1 MRDRK
6 ILSISFGLMGLF
18 FCLQSCE
25 SFLRSEVQENA
36 VAKLGDQYLLLEDIP
51 SYLYQNTSPQDSL
64 AIVNDY
70 INQWAAKELLIQKS
84 LINLPVAKMEA
95 FDRLVAN
102 YKSDLYTLAYKEA
115 LVNSRSD
122 TLIGSDELAAF
133 YANEQQNFL
142 VKEKLIRL
150 RFVSLPRNYSDV
162 ALIAQKLK
170 TFEEADILYLDSI
183 SIQFNKLNLNDS
195 IWVPLNRIL
204 KEIGPLARD
213 NEEIYLK
220 KSQFFELKDSLGVY
234 LGQVQEVLEVN
245 DIAPL
250 SYVKP
255 SLEQILKIRKKQEFL
270 RQIERD
276 IIDEAIKNKELEIYH

>member
-1 MRDRK
+1 
-6 ILSISFGLMGLF
+6 
-18 FCLQSCE
+18 
-25 SFLRSEVQENA
+25 
-36 VAKLGDQYLLLEDIP
+36 
-51 SYLYQNTSPQDSL
+51 
-64 AIVNDY
+64 
-70 INQWAAKELLIQKS
+70 
-84 LINLPVAKMEA
+84 
-95 FDRLVAN
+95 
-102 YKSDLYTLAYKEA
+102 LAYKEA

-122 TLIGSDELAAF
+122 TVIDSEELAAF

-142 VKEKLIRL
+142 VKEKLVRL

-162 ALIAQKLK
+162 ALIAKKLK
-170 TFEEADILYLDSI
+170 TFEASDIRYLDSI

-195 IWVPLNRIL
+195 IWVPLTRIV
-204 KEIGPLARD
+204 KEIGPLALD

-220 KSQFFELKDSLGVY
+220 NSQFFELRDSLGVY
-234 LGQVQEVLEVN
+234 LGQVQEVLEAN

-255 SLEQILKIRKKQEFL
+255 TLEQILKIRKKQEFL

>member
-6 ILSISFGLMGLF
+6 ILSISFGLMGLL

-170 TFEEADILYLDSI
+170 TFEEADIRYLDSV

-220 KSQFFELKDSLGVY
+220 KSQFFEIKDAMEVY
-234 LGQVQEVLEVN
+234 LLLIN
-245 DIAPL
+245 DYRNNGETAPL
-250 SYVKP
+250 DYVTPTIKN
-255 SLEQILKIRKKQEFL
+255 ILLNQRKIEFL
-270 RQIERD
+270 RQFDTE
-276 IIDEAIKNKELEIYH
+276 IIHDAIQSKNYEVY

>member
-1 MRDRK
+1 MKNRK
-6 ILSISFGLMGLF
+6 NSYISFGLIVLLF
-18 FCLQSCE
+18 YLQSCE
-25 SFLRSEVQENA
+25 SFLRPDVDQNA

-51 SYLYQNTSPQDSL
+51 SYLYQNASPQDSV

-84 LINLPVAKMEA
+84 LINLPVEKMEA
-95 FDRLVAN
+95 FDRLVSN

-122 TLIGSDELAAF
+122 TVIGSEELAAF

-142 VKEKLIRL
+142 VKEKLVRL
-150 RFVSLPRNYSDV
+150 RFVSLPINYSDV
-162 ALIAQKLK
+162 ALIARKLK
-170 TFEEADILYLDSI
+170 TFEESDIRYLDSI

-195 IWVPLNRIL
+195 IWVPLTRIV
-204 KEIGPLARD
+204 KEIGPLALD

-220 KSQFFELKDSLGVY
+220 KSQFFELRDSLGVY

>member
-6 ILSISFGLMGLF
+6 ILSISFGLMGLL

-170 TFEEADILYLDSI
+170 TFEEADIRYLDSI

-220 KSQFFELKDSLGVY
+220 KSQFFLVEDAFEVY
-234 LGQVQEVLEVN
+234 LLFVNNYMLRNEV
-245 DIAPL
+245 APL
-250 SYVKP
+250 VSI
-255 SLEQILKIRKKQEFL
+255 ENTIRKIVFNKRKLDFIKQFDKEIL
-270 RQIERD
+270 QD
-276 IIDEAIKNKELEIYH
+276 AIRTKKFQLYR